1 MLCICGQNLPTS
13 MKAGCAVRVFAGAKG
28 WTGGR
33 RDVATIRL
41 EFVGKRGEFFHRD
54 GISGESKM
62 GHICRA
68 LSRAVDVW
76 CEA

>member
-1 MLCICGQNLPTS
+1 MLCIYGQNLPTS
-13 MKAGCAVRVFAGAKG
+13 MKAGSAVHFFAGAKG
-28 WTGGR
+28 WVCGR
-33 RDVATIRL
+33 RDVAYGWSR
-41 EFVGKRGEFFHRD
+41 VRGETGRIFHRD

-62 GHICRA
+62 GHILSA